1 MMSYGTSRLIT
12 ELENERLR
20 QTLSDNRRESLATAI
35 VRLYMGNNNT
45 NQWVVQDTGVKT
57 IM

>member
-1 MMSYGTSRLIT
+1 MSYGTSRLIT